1 MSFQTPFTFLP
12 SPLSDFGTM
21 INYTY
26 IDSEFIDEAGNSNPF
41 PGTSENTYNIVLFYE
56 KGGFSTR
63 FAYNFRD
70 DYLKVPSPTGDGR
83 NNEFTE
89 GVGRLDIGIRYRWES
104 GFKIAVDIINLT
116 EEQDYIYYD
125 VYDRLEQL
133 TMETMHINV
142 SFGYKF

>member
-1 MSFQTPFTFLP
+1 M
-12 SPLSDFGTM
+12 
-21 INYTY
+21 
-26 IDSEFIDEAGNSNPF
+26 
-41 PGTSENTYNIVLFYE
+41 
-56 KGGFSTR
+56 
-63 FAYNFRD
+63 
-70 DYLKVPSPTGDGR
+70 
-83 NNEFTE
+83 
-89 GVGRLDIGIRYRWES
+89 GRLDIGIRYRWES